1 MKSVTLKVEGMS
13 CGHCKMSIESA
24 LLKQDGIETAEVVLA
39 EKNVSIVYDDTK
51 IQLNQIKEIIE
62 DQGFDVYL

>member
-1 MKSVTLKVEGMS
+1 MDTNTIKVEGMS

-24 LLKQDGIETAEVVLA
+24 LTSLEGVNSAVVNLSNKTVEITFNKNVVNLDKIKEVV
-39 EKNVSIVYDDTK
+39 
-51 IQLNQIKEIIE
+51 E